1 MREYA
6 TLIAFA
12 GKFTLQPIVSHKMKK
27 VLRKVFDHLP
37 SEQFGFR
44 ETIQL
49 ETTQHEWIFIKLRV
63 DSSQYNPYQFLEI
76 NSV

>member
-1 MREYA
+1 MRYITISGKGRLGNKLGEYA

-12 GKFTLQPIVSHKMKK
+12 RKFTLQPIVSHKMKK

-49 ETTQHEWIFIKLRV
+49 ESTQHE
-63 DSSQYNPYQFLEI
+63 
-76 NSV
+76 